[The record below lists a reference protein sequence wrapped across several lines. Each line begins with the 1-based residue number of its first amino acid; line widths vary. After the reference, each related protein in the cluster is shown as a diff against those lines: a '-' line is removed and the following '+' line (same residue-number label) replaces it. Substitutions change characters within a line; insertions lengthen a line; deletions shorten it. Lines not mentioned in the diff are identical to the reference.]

1 MESPNKVG
9 KNVVGKVEPKLEI
22 FLLPNTLL
30 KTFQGRSVLS
40 NLNENFLTPDF
51 PIKKFRTSRFSID
64 ISNYMYPIIYIDDL
78 RIKISD

>member
-9 KNVVGKVEPKLEI
+9 KNVVGKVDPKLETFYHPI
-22 FLLPNTLL
+22 L